1 MPGHKLNVSGHK
13 RVWAQPCQGTIMSGH
28 NHVWAQSCLCTIMSG
43 HNRVWAQ
50 MCLGTSMCRNKRV
63 WAQTCQ
69 GTNMCGHKHVWA
81 QTCVGTNMCG
91 HSRVGPI
98 MYGHKRGGTVPEF
111 SSKLQKHSFNSC
123 PSICSPHGRSLPC
136 PFHLSCW
143 WLLPVS
149 GLHVSHLGGGE
160 EFLPGQWWRSG
171 SHRRLF
177 CDG

>member
-1 MPGHKLNVSGHK
+1 MQHLIKKNNLVKGIS
-13 RVWAQPCQGTIMSGH
+13 IE
-28 NHVWAQSCLCTIMSG
+28 
-43 HNRVWAQ
+43 
-50 MCLGTSMCRNKRV
+50 
-63 WAQTCQ
+63 
-69 GTNMCGHKHVWA
+69 
-81 QTCVGTNMCG
+81 
-91 HSRVGPI
+91 
-98 MYGHKRGGTVPEF
+98 VPDF

-177 CDG
+177 CDDWHHPLHWRSRSAKAKQKLIDAEMKIHTYNLTLYGPNYFFFRRFSGHNLR